1 MVMILLPPSEGKT
14 VPQTKAVLDLSTL
27 SFTELTELR
36 SKTIGSLVKVSEGRV
51 SAARKILGVTA
62 NQDAELE
69 RNHDLRSKPVAP
81 ALAVY
86 TGVLFDAIGINSLSK
101 SALKNFSRDAYVVSA
116 LFGLISVTDHIPA
129 YRLSGSA
136 NLPRIGSLS
145 SVWNSAVSELLDKAD
160 DFMIDLR
167 SGVYQKLGQIPVDAA
182 PRAVVP
188 RILQKMPSGPPKLVS
203 HHNKATKGRIVRAIA
218 ESDKSLKSVEALAE
232 VVAALGADVE
242 VISPSNPA
250 KPFGL
255 DVVVPVL

>member
-14 VPQTKAVLDLSTL
+14 VPQTKATLDLSKL

-51 SAARKILGVTA
+51 SAARKILGLTE
-62 NQDAELE
+62 NQDDEIA
-69 RNHDLRSKPVAP
+69 RNHDLHNKPVAP
-81 ALAVY
+81 AMHVY
-86 TGVLFDAIGINSLSK
+86 TGVLFDAIGIDTLSK
-101 SALKNFSRDAYVVSA
+101 TAVKRFARDTYVVSA
-116 LFGLISVTDHIPA
+116 LFGLISVTDQIPA

-136 NLPRIGSLS
+136 TLPKIGTLASL
-145 SVWNSAVSELLDKAD
+145 WNSAVSELLHKAD

-167 SGVYQKLGQIPVDAA
+167 SGVYQKLGQIPDDAA

-218 ESDKSLKSVEALAE
+218 ESGKSLKSVEALAE

-242 VISPSNPA
+242 VISPSNSA